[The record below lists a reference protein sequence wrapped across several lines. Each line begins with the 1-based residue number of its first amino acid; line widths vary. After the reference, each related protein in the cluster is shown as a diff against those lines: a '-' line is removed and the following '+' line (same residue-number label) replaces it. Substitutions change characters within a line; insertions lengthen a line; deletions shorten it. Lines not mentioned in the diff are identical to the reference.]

1 MRALK
6 SRNSLPLIC
15 IVLTFLF
22 LFTACGEHGTQSN
35 SLFGGDQASYQDPR
49 GLDLDANP
57 DRTYIVGMNPFK
69 ESSQFEKAQILAALS
84 EDSVTIENLNDHI
97 VAVEFTPGAK
107 VQASLDKMIR
117 SGNVAF
123 IEPNYTVYPIGM
135 PNDTEISKQW
145 AHSVVKSSAAWD
157 LSLGS
162 DDVIVAVIDTGTD
175 VNHPD
180 LKGNIWINKNEIVG
194 NGRDDDGNGLID
206 DINGWDFANNDN
218 NPADDVD
225 HGTHVAGT
233 IGAVCNNSM
242 GVCGQAQKLKMM
254 PLKFMGTNGGSV
266 ANAIKAIEYA
276 IKMRVKIMS
285 NSWGGT
291 QSSQGLA
298 QVIAKAEQSGIMF
311 IAAAGNDTRNN
322 DQTASYPASY
332 PNGNIISVAA
342 TDSSDRLAN
351 FSNYGVTSVDIG
363 APGVN
368 IYSTRPG
375 NRYQFMNGTSMATPL
390 VSGVVAL
397 MYGLKPTATVCEIR
411 KALLSSV
418 DSVSSLQGKVATGGR
433 INALKAVE
441 AIKTVQC
448 DTSNPN
454 PNPNPTPTP
463 PPGVARQPTLN
474 GQIQFTTTNIN
485 GNVALEYDVS
495 EFASN
500 GAVKAYVEVSKA
512 NQEFSNPNGNTPD
525 LNRLTYVL
533 VSVLKGTINFVP
545 SRALPGMGTYAFRV
559 IPLNSQ
565 NNAAGKFSNSSYLK
579 LSQ

>member
-1 MRALK
+1 MK
-6 SRNSLPLIC
+6 SRNLLPLIC

-22 LFTACGEHGTQSN
+22 FLTACGENDAHNN
-35 SLFGGDQASYQDPR
+35 SLLSDDQGYQDPR
-49 GLDLDANP
+49 GINPDSNP

-69 ESSQFEKAQILAALS
+69 ENSSQFEKAHILAAMS
-84 EDSVTIENLNDHI
+84 EESVIVESLNEHI
-97 VAVEFTPGAK
+97 LTVEFNPGAK
-107 VQASLDKMIR
+107 VQESLNKMMK
-117 SGNVAF
+117 SGDVAF

-135 PNDTEISKQW
+135 PNDAEISKQW
-145 AHSVVKSSAAWD
+145 AHNIVKSSAAWD
-157 LSLGS
+157 LSIGR
-162 DDVIVAVIDTGTD
+162 DDIVVAVIDSGTD
-175 VNHPD
+175 VNHSD
-180 LKGNIWINKNEIVG
+180 LKENIWVNRSETPN
-194 NGRDDDGNGLID
+194 NGRDDDGNGYID
-206 DINGWDFANNDN
+206 DVNGWDFANNDN
-218 NPADDVD
+218 NPADDID

-233 IGAVCNNSM
+233 IGAVCNNSL
-242 GVCGQAQKLKMM
+242 GICGQAQKLKMM
-254 PLKFMGTNGGSV
+254 PLKFLGPNGGSV

-298 QVIAKAEQSGIMF
+298 QVIAKAEKSGIMF

-322 DQTASYPASY
+322 DQQPSYPASY
-332 PNGNIISVAA
+332 TSGNIISVAA
-342 TDSSDRLAN
+342 TDSADRLAN
-351 FSNYGVTSVDIG
+351 FSNYGMTSVDIG
-363 APGVN
+363 APGVS

-418 DSVSSLQGKVATGGR
+418 DVVSSLQGKVASGGR

-448 DTSNPN
+448 DTSTPN
-454 PNPNPTPTP
+454 PNPDPTPGT
-463 PPGVARQPTLN
+463 ARQPTLN
-474 GQIQFTTTNIN
+474 GQIEFATNNAN
-485 GNVALEYDVS
+485 GNVALDYDVS
-495 EFASN
+495 EFASS
-500 GAVKAYVEVSKA
+500 GAVRAYIEVSKA

-533 VSVLKGTINFVP
+533 VSSLKGTINFVP
-545 SRALPGMGTYAFRV
+545 ARTLPSWGTYAFRI

-565 NNAAGKFSNSSYLK
+565 NNAAGKFSNSSHLQ
-579 LSQ
+579 LAQ